1 MASMNKVTADKD
13 EDLLKREDLLNRDS
27 QLEFSVKSE
36 QRDGSQHALAL
47 KIVWLKKQVWV
58 L

>member
-1 MASMNKVTADKD
+1 MAAMNKGTAGKD
-13 EDLLKREDLLNRDS
+13 EDLLKRDS
-27 QLEFSVKSE
+27 QPEISVKRE

-47 KIVWLKKQVWV
+47 RIVWLKKQVYV

>member
-13 EDLLKREDLLNRDS
+13 EDLLKRNS
-27 QLEFSVKSE
+27 QLEISVKSE

-47 KIVWLKKQVWV
+47 KIVWLKTQVYV